1 MNAGSEYNA
10 ASNTLKD
17 LRDGKTYKTT
27 TIGTQVWMAENL
39 NIEVADSYCYAN
51 KPANCTMY
59 GRLYNAKTAQS
70 VCPSSW
76 HLPSQDEF
84 QELLDNTGNN
94 FKNLKSKEW
103 DGLDSYGFAALPAG
117 KQDAVKGKSSFT
129 NTQFA
134 TGWWLSTTSIGTWS
148 PLYGVYLGTAG
159 FDHDDSVNGFSVRCL
174 YDKRSPKSSSSS
186 IASSSS
192 VKSSSSINVNAGS
205 RYDAASNTLTDL
217 RDGKTYKTT
226 KIGTM
231 IFTAENMNIEL
242 ENSYCYEN
250 DSLNC
255 VKYGRLYVW
264 DAASKAC
271 PSGWHLPESAEWS
284 ALLDEVGGKKIAGIK
299 LKSADGWSNGGNG
312 TDDFSFNAL
321 SAGGRYPDGRS
332 FSQGILASFW
342 GSTKKSNSYVNLYF
356 MDNTDVGYIE
366 YSPKEYGMSVR
377 CIKDGSYVP
386 PPPKDSSVY
395 DASANT
401 LKDLRNNKTY
411 KTVKI
416 GSQIWMAQNLNYS
429 DSVQTPSLK
438 GRSWCHNNSADT
450 CAKYGP
456 FYSWA
461 AAIDSVALYDGG
473 RGIDCGHGKEC
484 VLPDKVRGIC
494 PSGWHLPD
502 SVEWSA
508 LLVEV
513 GGKKTA
519 GVALK
524 SKTGWKVRSDGSSG
538 NGSDLYGFS
547 VQPMGSWSTNY
558 NGFHSGFGRDALF
571 WSATQ
576 SGPGGSFGLVVQS
589 EGDIVYLS
597 WYSSDAGYSIRCLK
611 D

>member
-1 MNAGSEYNA
+1 M
-10 ASNTLKD
+10 
-17 LRDGKTYKTT
+17 
-27 TIGTQVWMAENL
+27 
-39 NIEVADSYCYAN
+39 
-51 KPANCTMY
+51 
-59 GRLYNAKTAQS
+59 
-70 VCPSSW
+70 
-76 HLPSQDEF
+76 
-84 QELLDNTGNN
+84 
-94 FKNLKSKEW
+94 
-103 DGLDSYGFAALPAG
+103 
-117 KQDAVKGKSSFT
+117 
-129 NTQFA
+129 
-134 TGWWLSTTSIGTWS
+134 
-148 PLYGVYLGTAG
+148 
-159 FDHDDSVNGFSVRCL
+159 
-174 YDKRSPKSSSSS
+174 
-186 IASSSS
+186 
-192 VKSSSSINVNAGS
+192 NAGS
-205 RYDAASNTLTDL
+205 RYDAASNTLT
-217 RDGKTYKTT
+217 
-226 KIGTM
+226 
-231 IFTAENMNIEL
+231 
-242 ENSYCYEN
+242 
-250 DSLNC
+250 
-255 VKYGRLYVW
+255 
-264 DAASKAC
+264 
-271 PSGWHLPESAEWS
+271 
-284 ALLDEVGGKKIAGIK
+284 
-299 LKSADGWSNGGNG
+299 
-312 TDDFSFNAL
+312 
-321 SAGGRYPDGRS
+321 
-332 FSQGILASFW
+332 
-342 GSTKKSNSYVNLYF
+342 
-356 MDNTDVGYIE
+356 
-366 YSPKEYGMSVR
+366 
-377 CIKDGSYVP
+377 
-386 PPPKDSSVY
+386 
-395 DASANT
+395 
-401 LKDLRNNKTY
+401 DLRNNKTY

-524 SKTGWKVRSDGSSG
+524 SKTGWKVRGDGSSG